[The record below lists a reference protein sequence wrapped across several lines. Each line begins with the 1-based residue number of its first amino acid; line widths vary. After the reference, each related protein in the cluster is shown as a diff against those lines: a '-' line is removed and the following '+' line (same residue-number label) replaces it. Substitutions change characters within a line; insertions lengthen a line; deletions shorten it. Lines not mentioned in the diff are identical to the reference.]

1 LESQAHQRKVA
12 RGQHWEQPDADWGE
26 ILYVLGKVY
35 NYKFDD
41 ILEMRLSIIFT
52 YYEWAVYD
60 FSYEVFLR
68 QSMMGM

>member
-1 LESQAHQRKVA
+1 MQAHQRKIA
-12 RGQHWEQPDADWGE
+12 RGDAWQQPDNDWGE

-35 NYKFDD
+35 GYRFDD
-41 ILEMRLSIIFT
+41 ILDMRLTMIFT

-68 QSMMGM
+68 SVTGGI